1 MISAGLNIIPHQVTA
16 QTLTA
21 QECQI
26 LADPEFQ
33 ADYAHMRI
41 TTEGCQK
48 LSDCQSE
55 PGKWTQEIK
64 LTLFLGKLFAFSTAD
79 TIYKTLLQFDKN
91 FFATTG
97 IKTEVNLPI
106 SSSDDESGTLGNVIL
121 FFLDDEVDSFIRETG
136 IYHPI
141 DRYDF
146 MKNNAPSCFGSVY
159 RGDNGE
165 IFHANLAIQASVPH
179 NKILK
184 CVLEE
189 MFNSTGITGDPEG
202 YGGTFDKYPP
212 KYDGKVPELNDA
224 LWLMINLHYNYFE
237 QNADEVYEAQC
248 ADVE

>member
-1 MISAGLNIIPHQVTA
+1 MRYLSQIRIFSGYSSPFSKLSCIFMISAGLNIIPHQVTA

-55 PGKWTQEIK
+55 PGKWTQDIK

-146 MKNNAPSCFGSVY
+146 MK
-159 RGDNGE
+159 
-165 IFHANLAIQASVPH
+165 
-179 NKILK
+179 LK